1 MMFILCLIVIC
12 KLFAF
17 DPDAALLNASQHG
30 SVEGIKDAL
39 SRGAHMQ
46 TRNNF
51 ATTPLIFAANNGHL
65 DAVKYLLDINADIEA
80 ISNNGRTPL
89 LWACYWGHY
98 KVVKYLISRGSN
110 VDVVD
115 FGKFICFFVKER
127 SRFTFRRKSFD
138 SNLTSINWK
147 FLRFAMSYC
156 RWHDIRYECCIQRK
170 CRDS

>member
-1 MMFILCLIVIC
+1 MVGLKMTFILCLIVIC

-115 FGKFICFFVKER
+115 FGKFICFFVIER
-127 SRFTFRRKSFD
+127 SRFTFRRKAYYD
-138 SNLTSINWK
+138 
-147 FLRFAMSYC
+147 
-156 RWHDIRYECCIQRK
+156 
-170 CRDS
+170 

>member
-1 MMFILCLIVIC
+1 MIMFGLVRLKLTFVLCLILIC
-12 KLFAF
+12 ELFAF

-110 VDVVD
+110 FDVVD
-115 FGKFICFFVKER
+115 FGKFFVIGR
-127 SRFTFRRKSFD
+127 SRFTLQKSFD
-138 SNLTSINWK
+138 LKAYHSVSEL
-147 FLRFAMSYC
+147 L
-156 RWHDIRYECCIQRK
+156 
-170 CRDS
+170 